1 METRS
6 NRRKITESTVD
17 KIRRGKVSVFE
28 ALATELPDVFN
39 AEILS
44 KLQLEDALN
53 LARVNK
59 RYNDAVWSVDGVRAM
74 KRIMGARRIPRE
86 SANRLAAKPMYFA
99 ARHGNV
105 PAVRAL
111 LEGGADPAFVM
122 SNGKTALDI
131 ARVNKN
137 NKKHAEIVQLLAG
150 SD

>member
-1 METRS
+1 METQS
-6 NRRKITESTVD
+6 NHRKMTEPIVD
-17 KIRRGKVSVFE
+17 KIRRRGEVSVFD

-86 SANRLAAKPMYFA
+86 SAN
-99 ARHGNV
+99 
-105 PAVRAL
+105 
-111 LEGGADPAFVM
+111 
-122 SNGKTALDI
+122 
-131 ARVNKN
+131 
-137 NKKHAEIVQLLAG
+137 
-150 SD
+150 